1 MGGGS
6 GMFRRQMLRLV
17 RVALALAAFVAPAV
31 LRETP
36 CRAAIRFTGVNL
48 SGAEF
53 GAGSLPGNFGTHYTY
68 PTAAE
73 INYFVGKGMN
83 TFRLPIRWERLQ
95 RSQLAALHGDGP
107 GATGELDRIDTFVN
121 TATSQGAYVIIEPHN
136 FARYFPTGSGDFQTS
151 SNGRLGNDIPD
162 ASFADFWGK
171 VADHYKG
178 NERVIFNLMNEPTAV
193 DTDDWVAAAN
203 AAIAAIRATGSKNLI
218 QVPGNR
224 WTGAWTWDNP
234 GGTING
240 ISLGRS
246 NASALLDIVDSGNNF
261 VIEAHQ
267 YLDFDGSGSHES
279 INNND
284 PTTGVSRI
292 TQLTNWL
299 RNNHLKGFLG
309 EFAVPNSLI
318 GAGAG
323 DEAINNLLDYMQ
335 ANSDVWTGWAWW
347 GGGPWWAGGPGQP
360 PGQTPYMFLLD
371 PANLGQASQT
381 DKAAMA
387 VLQPHFAELLRGDFN
402 FDGTVDAADYTVWRD
417 AVGQTGAGLDAD
429 SNIDGMVDEFD
440 YNIWKA
446 NFGLTQGSGA
456 LGQVAVP
463 EPASMAALTI
473 GCLLAGISARP
484 RSLARRR
491 K

>member
-1 MGGGS
+1 MVG
-6 GMFRRQMLRLV
+6 RQTIRFIPIAC
-17 RVALALAAFVAPAV
+17 ALAVCVGLA
-31 LRETP
+31 LRSETP
-36 CRAAIRFTGVNL
+36 CRAAIRYTGVNL

-53 GAGSLPGNFGTHYTY
+53 GVGSLPGTYGTHYTY
-68 PTAAE
+68 PTTAE

-95 RSQLAALHGDGP
+95 RSQLATLHGDGP
-107 GATGELDRIDTFVN
+107 GPTGELDRLDTFVN
-121 TATSQGAYVIIEPHN
+121 TATGQGAYVIIEPHN
-136 FARYFPTGSGDFQTS
+136 FARYFPSGSGDFQTS
-151 SNGRLGNDIPD
+151 SAGRLGGDVPD

-178 NERVIFNLMNEPTAV
+178 NERVIFNLMNEPTAI

-203 AAIAAIRATGSKNLI
+203 AAIAAIRATGAKNLI

-224 WTGAWTWDNP
+224 WTGAWAWNSP
-234 GGTING
+234 GGSING

-246 NASALLDIVDSGNNF
+246 NASALLDIVDPGHNF

-267 YLDFDGSGSHES
+267 YLDSDGSGSHES

-284 PTTGVSRI
+284 PMTGVDRI
-292 TQLTNWL
+292 KTFTNWL
-299 RNNHLKGFLG
+299 RANGLKGFLG
-309 EFAVPNSLI
+309 EFAVPNSLV
-318 GAGAG
+318 GAGMG
-323 DEAINNLLDYMQ
+323 DEAINNLLDYME

-387 VLQPHFAELLRGDFN
+387 VLQPHFADLVRGDFN
-402 FDGTVDAADYTVWRD
+402 FDGAVDAADYTVWRD
-417 AVGQTGAGLDAD
+417 SFGQTGAGLDAD
-429 SNIDGMVDEFD
+429 GNIDGIVDELD
-440 YNIWKA
+440 LNLWAA
-446 NFGLTQGSGA
+446 NFDAAPGGGSLA
-456 LGQVAVP
+456 RAAVP
-463 EPASMAALTI
+463 EPAGLW
-473 GCLLAGISARP
+473 LLAIGGMIAGAGARQ
-484 RSLARRR
+484 RSLRRCWR
-491 K
+491 